1 VGAAINS
8 STSQGTDT
16 WCVVFVRSSMF
27 FQERLAMKPV
37 LAYEKTQDGRV
48 KTKDSSWKEG
58 VAQHGD
64 SVRASEDGRSVRWL
78 LTRRCQA

>member
-1 VGAAINS
+1 MNT
-8 STSQGTDT
+8 STLQVAYA

-58 VAQHGD
+58 VAQRGD
-64 SVRASEDGRSVRWL
+64 GVRASVDGRFARSL
-78 LTRRCQA
+78 LTRHYQA